1 MRKKTTLVC
10 LLIFVMLQISLIAIP
25 VSSYGPVTRTF
36 AGGSLTT
43 SPGAYTSAVKAY
55 SPYGWNILEG
65 DLTIEGTFDLG
76 GIQARK
82 NTWDPNTGDIDDYF
96 GIWAQIGLS
105 KDPVHNSGDGV
116 WLTTVEWLGGGDDPN
131 TQIREIFHMQEEPG
145 TQPMP
150 KLYTGPRTI
159 AGGDGDD
166 THSFKLQLHST
177 GATSGWAKL
186 WIDGV
191 QIVGDMWSVFTP
203 EEMTFSGED
212 LSCAQVLVG
221 IMNGNNPNNPA
232 HTFSWTDL
240 TVTGYLCCP
249 LPVGGEWVPVNT
261 IQMLVQLVG
270 SVVAL
275 SAVVASFVG
284 FKRIKKRQN

>member
-1 MRKKTTLVC
+1 MRKTTLVG
-10 LLIFVMLQISLIAIP
+10 LLIFVILQISLIAIP
-25 VSSYGPVTRTF
+25 VSSWGPVTRTL

-43 SPGAYTSAVKAY
+43 SPGAYTSAIKPY
-55 SPYGWNILEG
+55 SPYKWNILEG

-82 NTWDPNTGDIDDYF
+82 NTWDPNTADADDYF
-96 GIWAQIGLS
+96 GIWAQIGLV
-105 KDPVHNSGDGV
+105 KDPIFNSPSGV
-116 WLTTVEWLGGGDDPN
+116 WLVTVEWLGGGDDPN

-150 KLYTGPRTI
+150 KIYTGPRTI

-177 GATSGWAKL
+177 GATTGSAKL

-191 QIVGDMWSVFTP
+191 QIKGDMWSVFTP
-203 EEMTFSGED
+203 EELTFSGED

-240 TVTGYLCCP
+240 KVTGYLCYP
-249 LPVGGEWVPVNT
+249 LPVGGEWVP
-261 IQMLVQLVG
+261 IESLQMITPLIGLISLMTVTTV
-270 SVVAL
+270 
-275 SAVVASFVG
+275 SFVCV
-284 FKRIKKRQN
+284 RRKKKQ